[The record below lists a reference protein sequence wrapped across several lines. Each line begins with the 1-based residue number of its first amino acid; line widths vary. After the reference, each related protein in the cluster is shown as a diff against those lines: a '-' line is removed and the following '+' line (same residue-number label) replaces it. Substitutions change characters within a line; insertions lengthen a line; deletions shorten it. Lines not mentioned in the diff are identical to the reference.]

1 MESDQKQTRIR
12 WFAILLS
19 LMLLLPLLMS
29 ALPQTEAF
37 AVTCKFKYTV
47 ESGDTITY
55 VGNLYQIDWT
65 EIADANNLSAPYA
78 LAVGQVL
85 CIPGGTKPDGI
96 GTVVPNSNNN
106 NSSNTKK
113 GKTTATMEV
122 ASQMNQ
128 LLVSVENFAGRTPYY
143 VRLHSSRTG
152 ISYRIGNFT
161 TNKEGDWT
169 GWFRVPTY
177 VPRYPDMTVCVKNT
191 WTDKVSCVKYKDEI
205 YSVPA
210 ALRTR
215 CPKEGR

>member
-1 MESDQKQTRIR
+1 MESDQKQARIR
-12 WFAILLS
+12 RLAVLLS

-29 ALPQTEAF
+29 ALPQAEAF

-65 EIADANNLSAPYA
+65 EIAEANNLSAPYA

-85 CIPGGTKPDGI
+85 CIPGGVKPDGI
-96 GTVVPNSNNN
+96 GTVVSNSND
-106 NSSNTKK
+106 NSSTTKK
-113 GKTTATMEV
+113 GKTTPTMEV
-122 ASQMNQ
+122 VSQMNHI
-128 LLVSVENFAGRTPYY
+128 LISVENFASRTPYY
-143 VRLHSSRTG
+143 VRLEASRSG
-152 ISYRIGNFT
+152 VSYRIGNFT

-169 GWFRVPTY
+169 GWFRVPSY
-177 VPRYPDMTVCVKNT
+177 MPRYPDMTVCLKNT
-191 WTDKVSCVKYKDEI
+191 WTDKVSCVKYEDQI

-210 ALRTR
+210 ALRVR